1 MLRVLAE
8 DYKQNFRATNIGRR
22 QYKLMGQLTP
32 FAAYSFRVAA
42 YNEIGLGEYSE
53 PSPSYNTR
61 PGPPG

>member
-1 MLRVLAE
+1 
-8 DYKQNFRATNIGRR
+8 
-22 QYKLMGQLTP
+22 MGQLTP

-61 PGPPG
+61 PGPPGEILLFFKGLINLS